1 MEQIRTTMG
10 AHIMD
15 MDMDM
20 GTRAATTMDLTG
32 GTATTTVTVI
42 TVDATIVTGTVDLK
56 LSIGRL
62 FESLESPEIRA
73 LQLPVLVVPFA
84 FSQSNRVFSAVIEK
98 VRLAA

>member
-1 MEQIRTTMG
+1 MDQPTMDQVRTTTG
-10 AHIMD
+10 AHIMG

-20 GTRAATTMDLTG
+20 GTRAATTMDPTG

-42 TVDATIVTGTVDLK
+42 TADAPIVTGTVDLK

-84 FSQSNRVFSAVIEK
+84 FSQSNRVFQ
-98 VRLAA
+98 RGD